1 MSISRSKRKRA
12 RAILDFERR
21 EDDELGFRK
30 NDLITIISQK
40 DDHCWIGEL
49 NGKASLQSN
58 WVTQTQGARKLKKVQ
73 AKKLVKSNNSIK
85 KMAKNQFL
93 NWEKVLNCH
102 KCNFTKKI

>member
-49 NGKASLQSN
+49 NG
-58 WVTQTQGARKLKKVQ
+58 TTYY
-73 AKKLVKSNNSIK
+73 
-85 KMAKNQFL
+85 F
-93 NWEKVLNCH
+93 
-102 KCNFTKKI
+102 

>member
-1 MSISRSKRKRA
+1 MYFTSQADYSAESHARDHEIYMSISRSKRKRA

-49 NGKASLQSN
+49 NGTIIFKETKINA
-58 WVTQTQGARKLKKVQ
+58 
-73 AKKLVKSNNSIK
+73 
-85 KMAKNQFL
+85 FL
-93 NWEKVLNCH
+93 N
-102 KCNFTKKI
+102 I